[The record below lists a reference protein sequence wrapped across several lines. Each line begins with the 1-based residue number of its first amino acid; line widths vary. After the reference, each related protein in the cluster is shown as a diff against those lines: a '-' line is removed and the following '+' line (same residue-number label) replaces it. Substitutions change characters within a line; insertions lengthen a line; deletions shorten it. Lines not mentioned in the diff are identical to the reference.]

1 MARTKLELQQI
12 FEEKGLE
19 KELLREVDE
28 AMTLRE
34 LLAAVVQVVRRWVLV
49 GKEKERGKEKGQ
61 DGDNKIKD

>member
-1 MARTKLELQQI
+1 VARTKLELQQI

-19 KELLREVDE
+19 KELMRDVDE

-49 GKEKERGKEKGQ
+49 GKEKERGKDE
-61 DGDNKIKD
+61 DNKIKD

>member
-19 KELLREVDE
+19 KELMRDVDE

-49 GKEKERGKEKGQ
+49 GKEKERGKDE
-61 DGDNKIKD
+61 DNKIKD